1 MSLSALSPVP
11 HLTTALQGPLRQIET
26 TLLERQDAIEA
37 WFRQQWADVP
47 PPFYASVDLRNAG
60 YKLAPV
66 DTNLFPAGFNNLNP
80 DFHALAVQAMQL
92 ALERVCPYARKILLV
107 PEKHTRNRYYLENVA
122 TLRDFIEQAGFQ
134 VRVGSVSPDV
144 DGQQEEE
151 LPSGRKLLLESVVRT
166 GDRIGLA
173 DGYDPCAVLLNNDL
187 SGGIPPQLENIE
199 QKIVPPL
206 SLGWGSRLKSDH
218 FQVYRDVVREF
229 ADLIDIDPWLLDPK
243 FRNCGEVNFKTR
255 EGEDCL
261 ARNVAALLIDVKAK
275 YDEYG
280 ITEKPYCVVK
290 ADAGTYGMGI
300 MTIDS
305 PEAVQNLNKK
315 QRKTMSS
322 AKEGGDVSQVI
333 IQEGVP
339 TLESLNGAT
348 AEPVVYMV
356 DRFVIGGFY
365 RVHSSKGAQENLNSP
380 GASFEPLAFAQSCI
394 TPHQE
399 LEPDAE
405 PNRFYAYGVI
415 ARLAL
420 IAAAREIQ
428 MSNANDPK

>member
-1 MSLSALSPVP
+1 MNQLNPVP

-26 TLLERQDAIEA
+26 TMLEKQDQIEA
-37 WFRQQWADVP
+37 WFRQQWVDVP

-60 YKLAPV
+60 YKVAPV

-92 ALERVCPYARKILLV
+92 ALERVCPKARRILLV
-107 PEKHTRNRYYLENVA
+107 PEKHTRNRFYLENVA

-134 VRVGSVSPDV
+134 VRVGTVSAEIEDK
-144 DGQQEEE
+144 QLEE
-151 LPSGRKLLLESVVRT
+151 LPSGRKLLLEAIRRD
-166 GDRIGLA
+166 GDKLTLD
-173 DGYDPCAVLLNNDL
+173 DGYSPCAVLLNNDL
-187 SGGIPPQLENIE
+187 SGGVPEVLKDIDHQV
-199 QKIVPPL
+199 VPPI
-206 SLGWGSRLKSDH
+206 SLGWDNRLKSDH
-218 FQVYRDVVREF
+218 FQVYREVTREF
-229 ADLIDIDPWLLDPK
+229 AEMVGIDSWLVDPL
-243 FRNCGEVNFKTR
+243 FRNCGEINFKTR

-261 ARNVAALLIDVKAK
+261 ARNVAALLIDIKAK

-280 ITEKPYCVVK
+280 IDAKPYCVVK

-300 MTIDS
+300 MTVSS
-305 PEAVQNLNKK
+305 PEEVQDLNRK
-315 QRKTMSS
+315 QRKGMSS
-322 AKEGGDVSQVI
+322 RKEGGEVSQVI

-339 TLESLNGAT
+339 TLEKLNGAT
-348 AEPVVYMV
+348 AEPVIYMV

-365 RVHSSKGAQENLNSP
+365 RVHSAKGAEDNLNAP
-380 GASFEPLAFAQSCI
+380 GASFERLAFAESCI
-394 TPHQE
+394 TPQQE

-428 MSNANDPK
+428 STKA

>member
-1 MSLSALSPVP
+1 MSAAALSPVP

-26 TLLERQDAIEA
+26 TLLERQDKIEA
-37 WFRQQWADVP
+37 WFRQQWVDVP

-80 DFHALAVQAMQL
+80 DFHALGVQAMQI
-92 ALERVCPYARKILLV
+92 ALERVCPKARKILLV
-107 PEKHTRNRYYLENVA
+107 PEKHTRNRFYLENVA
-122 TLRDFIEQAGFQ
+122 TLRDLIEQAGVQ
-134 VRVGSVSPDV
+134 VRVGTVSPEIES
-144 DGQQEEE
+144 QQEEE
-151 LPSGRKLLLESVVRT
+151 LPSGRKLLLEAVQRD
-166 GDRIGLA
+166 GDNIVLA
-173 DGYDPCAVLLNNDL
+173 DGFTPCAVILNNDL
-187 SGGIPPQLENIE
+187 SGGVPAALDGIE
-199 QKIVPPL
+199 QQIVPPL
-206 SLGWGSRLKSDH
+206 SLGWSHRLKSDH
-218 FQVYRDVVREF
+218 FQVYSDVVREF
-229 ADLIDIDPWLLDPK
+229 AELVDIDPWLIDPM
-243 FRNCGEVNFKTR
+243 FRNCGEINFKTR

-261 ARNVAALLIDVKAK
+261 ARNVAALLLDVKAK

-280 ITEKPYCVVK
+280 ITERPYCVVK

-300 MTIDS
+300 MTVSS
-305 PEAVQNLNKK
+305 PEEVQNLNRK
-315 QRKTMSS
+315 QRKGMASS
-322 AKEGGDVSQVI
+322 KEGAEVSQVI

-339 TLESLNGAT
+339 TLEELDGKT

-365 RVHSSKGAQENLNSP
+365 RVHGSKGAQENLNSP
-380 GASFEPLAFAQSCI
+380 GASFERLAFADSCN
-394 TPHQE
+394 TPHHE

-428 MSNANDPK
+428 NSKAL

>member
-1 MSLSALSPVP
+1 MSAAALSPVP

-26 TLLERQDAIEA
+26 TLLERQDKIEA

-80 DFHALAVQAMQL
+80 DFHALGVQAMQI
-92 ALERVCPYARKILLV
+92 ALERVCPKARKILLV
-107 PEKHTRNRYYLENVA
+107 PEKHTRNRFYLENVA
-122 TLRDFIEQAGFQ
+122 TLRDLIEQAGFQ
-134 VRVGSVSPDV
+134 VRVGTVSPEIES
-144 DGQQEEE
+144 QQEEE
-151 LPSGRKLLLESVVRT
+151 LPSGRKLLLEAVQRD
-166 GDRIGLA
+166 GDNIGLA
-173 DGYDPCAVLLNNDL
+173 DGFTPCAVILNNDL
-187 SGGIPPQLENIE
+187 SGGVPAVLDGIE
-199 QKIVPPL
+199 QQIVPPL
-206 SLGWGSRLKSDH
+206 SLGWSHRLKSDH
-218 FQVYRDVVREF
+218 FQVYSDVVREF
-229 ADLIDIDPWLLDPK
+229 AELVDIDPWLIDPM
-243 FRNCGEVNFKTR
+243 FRNCGEINFKTR

-261 ARNVAALLIDVKAK
+261 ARNVAALLLDVKAK

-280 ITEKPYCVVK
+280 ITERPYCVVK

-300 MTIDS
+300 MTVSS
-305 PEAVQNLNKK
+305 PEEVQNLNRK
-315 QRKTMSS
+315 QRKGMASS
-322 AKEGGDVSQVI
+322 KEGAEVSQVI

-339 TLESLNGAT
+339 TLEELDGKT

-365 RVHSSKGAQENLNSP
+365 RVHGSKGAQENLNSP
-380 GASFEPLAFAQSCI
+380 GASFERLAFADSCN
-394 TPHQE
+394 TPHHE

-428 MSNANDPK
+428 NSKAL

>member
-1 MSLSALSPVP
+1 MSLNALSPVP

-26 TLLERQDAIEA
+26 TLLERQDEIEA

-80 DFHALAVQAMQL
+80 DFHALAVQAVQL
-92 ALERVCPYARKILLV
+92 ALERVCPTARKILLV

-122 TLRDFIEQAGFQ
+122 TLRDLIEQAGFQ
-134 VRVGSVSPDV
+134 VRVGTVSPEV

-151 LPSGRKLLLESVVRT
+151 LPSGRKLLLESVVRD
-166 GDRIGLA
+166 GDRVSLA
-173 DGYDPCAVLLNNDL
+173 DGYAPCAVLLNNDL
-187 SGGIPPQLENIE
+187 SGGIPAQLQDIE
-199 QKIVPPL
+199 QQIVPPL

-229 ADLIDIDPWLLDPK
+229 ATLIDIDPWLIDPM
-243 FRNCGEVNFKTR
+243 FRNCGEINFKTR

-300 MTIDS
+300 MTMDS
-305 PEAVQNLNKK
+305 PEDVQNLNRK
-315 QRKTMSS
+315 QRKSMSS
-322 AKEGGDVSQVI
+322 SKEGSEVSQVI

-380 GASFEPLAFAQSCI
+380 GASFEPLAFAESCN
-394 TPHQE
+394 TPHQD
-399 LEPDAE
+399 LAPDAE

-420 IAAAREIQ
+420 IAAAREIK
-428 MSNANDPK
+428 SSKA

>member
-1 MSLSALSPVP
+1 MNANALTPVP

-26 TLLERQDAIEA
+26 RLLERRDEIEA
-37 WFRQQWADVP
+37 WFRQQWQQQP

-92 ALERVCPYARKILLV
+92 ALERVCPKARKILLV
-107 PEKHTRNRYYLENVA
+107 PEKHTRNRFYLENVA
-122 TLRDFIEQAGFQ
+122 TLRDLIEQAGFQ
-134 VRVGSVSPDV
+134 VRVGTVSPEV
-144 DGQQEEE
+144 EGQQEEE
-151 LPSGRKLLLESVVRT
+151 LPSGRVLLLESVIRD
-166 GDRIGLA
+166 GDSVTLA
-173 DGYDPCAVLLNNDL
+173 DGYSPCAVLLNNDL
-187 SGGIPPQLENIE
+187 SGGVPGELVDIKQ
-199 QKIVPPL
+199 QIVPPL

-218 FQVYRDVVREF
+218 FQVYSDVVAEF
-229 ADLIDIDPWLLDPK
+229 AALVDIDPWLIDPK
-243 FRNCGEVNFKTR
+243 FRNCGEINFKTR

-261 ARNVAALLIDVKAK
+261 ARNVAALLLDVKAK
-275 YDEYG
+275 YKEYG
-280 ITEKPYCVVK
+280 IEERPYCVVK

-300 MTIDS
+300 MTVDS
-305 PEAVQNLNKK
+305 PEAVQNLNRK
-315 QRKTMSS
+315 QRKGMSS
-322 AKEGGDVSQVI
+322 SKEGAEVSQVI

-339 TLESLNGAT
+339 TLESLNGNT

-365 RVHSSKGAQENLNSP
+365 RVHGSKGAQENLNSP
-380 GASFEPLAFAQSCI
+380 GASFERLAFAESCN

-399 LEPDAE
+399 LSPDAE

-428 MSNANDPK
+428 LSKQN

>member
-1 MSLSALSPVP
+1 MTAAALSPVP
-11 HLTTALQGPLRQIET
+11 HLTTALQGPLRQIES
-26 TLLERQDAIEA
+26 TLLARQDEIEA
-37 WFRQQWADVP
+37 WFRQQWAQVP

-92 ALERVCPYARKILLV
+92 ALERVCPQARKILLV
-107 PEKHTRNRYYLENVA
+107 PEKHTRNRFYLENVA
-122 TLRDFIEQAGFQ
+122 TLRDLIEQAGFQ
-134 VRVGSVSPDV
+134 VRVGTVSAAIET
-144 DGQQEEE
+144 QQEEE
-151 LPSGRKLLLESVVRT
+151 LPSGRKLLLEAVQRD
-166 GDRIGLA
+166 GDKVTLA
-173 DGYDPCAVLLNNDL
+173 DGFSPCAVLLNNDL
-187 SGGIPPQLENIE
+187 SGGVPEALNGIQ
-199 QKIVPPL
+199 QQIVPPL

-218 FQVYRDVVREF
+218 FQVYSDVVREF
-229 ADLIDIDPWLLDPK
+229 AELVDIDPWLIDPK
-243 FRNCGEVNFKTR
+243 FRNCGEINFKTR

-280 ITEKPYCVVK
+280 ITERPYCVVK

-300 MTIDS
+300 MTVSS
-305 PEAVQNLNKK
+305 PEEVQNLNRK
-315 QRKTMSS
+315 QRKGMASS
-322 AKEGGDVSQVI
+322 KEGAEVSQVI

-339 TLESLNGAT
+339 TLEELDGKT

-365 RVHSSKGAQENLNSP
+365 RVHGSKGSQENLNSP
-380 GASFEPLAFAQSCI
+380 GASFERLAFADSCN

-428 MSNANDPK
+428 QSEA